1 VVPVVREKAEDYL
14 GLETTYEKC
23 LQHQGRPLVYD
34 DREPKATA
42 EGGDGP
48 LAMAASTLWRW
59 ISRLGGLGETLHAA
73 CELIRQKE
81 PGSTLH
87 RETWPV
93 SVQKYRS
100 EPRRQTLQQALRWMV
115 TERVFARLF
124 DKEIFPGFAIAH
136 GWR

>member
-1 VVPVVREKAEDYL
+1 MPVAKEMAKDYL
-14 GLETTYEKC
+14 GQELTYQKAVE
-23 LQHQGRPLVYD
+23 HQGRALVYD
-34 DREPKATA
+34 DRGRKATPG
-42 EGGDGP
+42 GGDGP

-73 CELIRQKE
+73 CDLIRQKE

-87 RETWPV
+87 RKAWSV
-93 SVQKYRS
+93 SMRKYRS
-100 EPRRQTLQQALRWMV
+100 EPRRQTLQQALRWIV

-124 DKEIFPGFAIAH
+124 GKEMFPDFATAH